1 MEEEKEQGKNLE
13 GFIEGLY
20 NVKIKPEYFGKDSME
35 QQLKEMGFTIKIEN
49 KSVYT
54 YNIKLN
60 IPDEKAESEKLI
72 YIKEKEKKLNSL
84 VGEGYAVYVEKSV
97 EMKAS
102 DNDKTLYGGSNP
114 V

>member
-1 MEEEKEQGKNLE
+1 MEEEKEQGKDLE

-35 QQLKEMGFTIKIEN
+35 KQLEEMGFTIKKGIKPIN
-49 KSVYT
+49 T

-60 IPDEKAESEKLI
+60 IPEEIEESEKLN

-84 VGEGYAVYVEKSV
+84 VEEGYAVSVEKSV
-97 EMKAS
+97 KMKAL
-102 DNDKTLYGGSNP
+102 DNDETSYDGSNP